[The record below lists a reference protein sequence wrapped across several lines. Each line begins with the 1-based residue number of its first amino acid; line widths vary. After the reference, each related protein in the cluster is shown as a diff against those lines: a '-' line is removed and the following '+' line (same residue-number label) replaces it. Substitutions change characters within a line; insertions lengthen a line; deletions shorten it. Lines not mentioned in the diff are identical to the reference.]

1 MKKITCLLSMLLIIS
16 LFANNFFYVWA
27 ENEIVQNPE
36 IMNDVSANNDI
47 NDTTIEESS
56 IVKQVDPAAP
66 VESSSGSNDNNIES
80 VVPTDPINGEPEVGN
95 NPDDINNEITNSNK
109 HDETDDEKKDEV
121 TDNKKESDKDNSN
134 KYVITFI
141 DSIDNS
147 TISEITV
154 SEQESA
160 TPPDAPQHDGYIFKE
175 WSGNYTNI
183 MSDETVTAIYEEKEP
198 ETVELVQKE
207 LKQTVDSYVVTVKG
221 NMPDDTIL
229 VVKKTDNKN
238 AEEKVSDSLGDDI
251 EFVAQV
257 TFDITLEYKNKAY
270 QPTDFD
276 ENVIVTIT
284 GVDTEKTFDVYRVTD
299 DDIVTN
305 MNASN
310 NNDTVEFVTDHFTVY
325 TVGETILQEG
335 DYYIVNVYLDGDI
348 IATYGAPKPSEDSS
362 DDKNEWADDYLKQLI
377 NDIYSEYDLDYLV
390 NHSSSVEYL
399 YNYEK
404 EWFYDRVNANPDNK
418 NNVFVEKGDTIEMQ
432 FVTKQQWLGLQYT
445 ITDTDNDGIKETL
458 TLTGT
463 QTESVLND
471 EHIKLSKELDTS
483 SWTIEYFDAP
493 FYTNDEITNIEVKNT
508 TLIDLCYMF
517 SYAPNIEKI
526 SFTNCDIS
534 TPTYFNNI
542 FTDSKKLISIT
553 TDDITK
559 ESISKAK
566 PTTMANMFSG
576 CESLKQIDF
585 LEKIDTSEVTDVQWL
600 FYHCYQLDNPAI
612 GNWNTSKVENMTY
625 LFYEAEGLTTLDVS
639 NWKTDNIKK
648 FNSAFYGC
656 VNLTSIDTSSWV
668 LNNVEDLYYT
678 FKNCSNLE
686 SIGDTTNWGLANCVN
701 LHGTF
706 ENCKKLKSLNVSTWN
721 LSNCVDMY
729 YTFSQCNGIQTLDT
743 KDWDLSKIVN
753 FDHTFYAASNL
764 TDIDTSNWNLES
776 VTITNFMFSYCTK
789 LKTIDTTNWN
799 THSLTTMQNMFSY
812 CTNLQELDV
821 SNWDVSNCIDINS
834 MFANDIN
841 LISLGTNN
849 VSNWN
854 TSNMT
859 NINSVF
865 SGCLKLQELDVSKW
879 DVSNCIYILNCFQFC
894 SSLKVIDVSNWN
906 ITSKVSPV
914 YGWRY
919 VFNGCSS
926 VEELDLSNWDGSDQT
941 VTTSMLYNMKSLKV
955 LKTPKSMKGT
965 IDLPKQMI
973 DQDTLEQISVT
984 SENSTKSQ
992 TLKWGYK
999 VVFKDGIDNSIIDTR
1014 LIELPV
1020 PGIEEIKAVFSDV
1033 EDKLPVH
1040 EDMEF
1045 FEWNYDETELVNEEN
1060 LTSDVIVTAVY
1071 KDIIKTSYTVKLP
1084 AKIELQES
1092 DTNYAAD
1099 LDVHVEGVTKAQSI
1113 SVACAKSVTYKLND
1127 EGARTLSG
1135 TVGFTIEDS
1144 NTKNTVTLYSN
1155 KDSNKPWSIW
1165 ESGTQKTTESG
1176 TEYYEHNND
1185 LTFNIQTINKNIEP
1199 GTYEGTINFF
1209 FKEANW

>member
-36 IMNDVSANNDI
+36 IINDVSANNDI

-56 IVKQVDPAAP
+56 ITEQIAPVTP
-66 VESSSGSNDNNIES
+66 VESNNSSNDNSIEPI
-80 VVPTDPINGEPEVGN
+80 VPTDPINDEPEVGN

-109 HDETDDEKKDEV
+109 HDEKNDDKKKDEV
-121 TDNKKESDKDNSN
+121 INDKKESDEDGSN
-134 KYVITFI
+134 KYVVTFI

-154 SEQESA
+154 SEQESV

-198 ETVELVQKE
+198 ETIELVQKE

-221 NMPDDTIL
+221 NMPDDTSL
-229 VVKKTDNKN
+229 VVKKIDNKN
-238 AEEKVSDSLGDDI
+238 AEAKVSDSLGDDI

-305 MNASN
+305 MNALN

-325 TVGETILQEG
+325 TVGETILQDG

-362 DDKNEWADDYLKQLI
+362 DDKNKWADDYLKQLI
-377 NDIYSEYDLDYLV
+377 NDVYSEYDLNYLV
-390 NHSSSVEYL
+390 NYSSNDEYL
-399 YNYEK
+399 YNYE
-404 EWFYDRVNANPDNK
+404 EAWFYDRVNANPDNK
-418 NNVFVEKGDTIEMQ
+418 NNVLVKEGDTIEMQ
-432 FVTKQQWLGLQYT
+432 FITKQQWLGLQYT
-445 ITDTDNDGIKETL
+445 ITDTDNNGIKETL

-471 EHIKLSKELDTS
+471 DHIKLSKELDTS
-483 SWTIEYFDAP
+483 HWTIEFFDAP
-493 FYTNDEITNIEVKNT
+493 FYTNNEITNIEVKDA
-508 TLIDLCYMF
+508 TLVDICYMF
-517 SYAPNIEKI
+517 SFAPNVEKI
-526 SFTNCDIS
+526 NFTNCDIS

-559 ESISKAK
+559 ESMSKAK
-566 PTTMANMFSG
+566 PITMANMFSG
-576 CESLKQIDF
+576 CESLKQVDF
-585 LEKIDTSEVTDVQWL
+585 LKKIDTSEVTDMQWL

-612 GNWNTSKVENMTY
+612 KNWNTSKVEDMTY
-625 LFYEAEGLTTLDVS
+625 LFYEAKGLTTLDVS
-639 NWKTDNIKK
+639 NWKTDNVRKL
-648 FNSAFYGC
+648 NSAFYGC
-656 VNLTSIDTSSWV
+656 TNLTSLDTSSWV
-668 LNNVEDLYYT
+668 LNNVENLYYT

-686 SIGDTTNWGLANCVN
+686 SLGDTTNWGLTNCVN

-706 ENCKKLKSLNVSTWN
+706 ENCKKLENLNASTWN
-721 LSNCVDMY
+721 LSNCVDI
-729 YTFSQCNGIQTLDT
+729 S
-743 KDWDLSKIVN
+743 
-753 FDHTFYAASNL
+753 
-764 TDIDTSNWNLES
+764 S
-776 VTITNFMFSYCTK
+776 V
-789 LKTIDTTNWN
+789 
-799 THSLTTMQNMFSY
+799 
-812 CTNLQELDV
+812 
-821 SNWDVSNCIDINS
+821 
-834 MFANDIN
+834 FANDMN
-841 LISLGTNN
+841 LISLGPNN

-854 TSNMT
+854 TSKMT
-859 NINSVF
+859 NIDSAFN
-865 SGCLKLQELDVSKW
+865 GCSKLQELDVSKW
-879 DVSNCIYILNCFQFC
+879 DVSNCIYILSCFQFC

-906 ITSKVSPV
+906 VTSKVLPE
-914 YGWRY
+914 YGWGQI
-919 VFNGCSS
+919 FNGCSS
-926 VEELDLSNWDGSDQT
+926 VEELDLSNWDGSNQT
-941 VTTSMLYNMKSLKV
+941 VTTAMLYNTKSLKV
-955 LKTPKSMKGT
+955 LKTPKSMKGSIT
-965 IDLPKQMI
+965 LSKQMI
-973 DQDTLEQISVT
+973 DQDTMEQISVT

-999 VVFKDGIDNSIIDTR
+999 VVFKDGIDNSIIDTKF
-1014 LIELPV
+1014 IELPA
-1020 PGIEEIKAVFSDV
+1020 PGIEEIKAIFIDV
-1033 EDKLPVH
+1033 ENILPVH

-1045 FEWNYDETELVNEEN
+1045 FEWKYDETELVNEEN
-1060 LTSDVIVTAVY
+1060 LTSDVTVIAVY
-1071 KDIIKTSYTVKLP
+1071 KDVVKTSYTVKLP
-1084 AKIELQES
+1084 AKIKLQES

-1127 EGARTLSG
+1127 EGTRTLSG
-1135 TVGFTIEDS
+1135 TIGFTVEDL

-1155 KDSNKPWSIW
+1155 KDSDKPWAIW
-1165 ESGTQKTTESG
+1165 ENGAQKTTESG
-1176 TEYYEHNND
+1176 TVYYEHNND

-1209 FKEANW
+1209 FKEADW